1 MNQDRLLTRFLEYV
15 KIDTTAVEGA
25 ATYPSSPG
33 QFTLGRKLAG
43 ELRAVG
49 AADVRHDEHGLVW
62 ATLPATVNHAAP
74 AIAWNAHLDTS
85 PETTGANVKPQVIRN
100 YRGGDISL
108 PGASDKVIRVEDNAA
123 LEKLVGRTLI
133 TTDGTTLLGADD
145 KAGVAVIMEA
155 ATHLLEHPEIPR
167 GEIRILFTCDEEIG
181 KGVSKVNIADLGAA
195 ACYTLDGSGADEIDV
210 ETFSADLATITIK
223 GVNIHPSIGKN
234 RMVNGLK
241 AAARL
246 LALLPEQSLSPE
258 TTEGREGFVH
268 PYVIKGGVEEVSISI
283 LLRDFVTE
291 ELRRQEA
298 LLRGLA
304 VKVEAEVPKAKIKV
318 DVAPQYRNMAEGLKR
333 EPRAV
338 ALAQEAHQR
347 LGREPRLTVIRGGT
361 DGSMFT
367 EKGLPTPN
375 LSTGEHNPHSPLEWT
390 CLEEMQA
397 AAEVLVE
404 LAQAWGRER
413 MEKPGN

>member
-1 MNQDRLLTRFLEYV
+1 
-15 KIDTTAVEGA
+15 
-25 ATYPSSPG
+25 
-33 QFTLGRKLAG
+33 
-43 ELRAVG
+43 
-49 AADVRHDEHGLVW
+49 
-62 ATLPATVNHAAP
+62 
-74 AIAWNAHLDTS
+74 
-85 PETTGANVKPQVIRN
+85 
-100 YRGGDISL
+100 
-108 PGASDKVIRVEDNAA
+108 
-123 LEKLVGRTLI
+123 
-133 TTDGTTLLGADD
+133 
-145 KAGVAVIMEA
+145 
-155 ATHLLEHPEIPR
+155 
-167 GEIRILFTCDEEIG
+167 
-181 KGVSKVNIADLGAA
+181 VSKVNIADLGAA

-234 RMVNGLK
+234 RMVNALK